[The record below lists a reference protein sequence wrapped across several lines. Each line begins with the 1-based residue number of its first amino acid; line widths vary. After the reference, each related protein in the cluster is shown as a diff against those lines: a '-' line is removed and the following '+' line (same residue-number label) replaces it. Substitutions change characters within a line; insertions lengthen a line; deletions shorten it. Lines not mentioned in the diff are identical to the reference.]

1 MLTPARLEPM
11 DAKAL
16 ISQLADSARIAGRTL
31 SVASGAQRKAVLL
44 AIADAIEARSSE
56 ILSANEKDMEA
67 GRSAGLN
74 SSLLDRLLLTP
85 ERIKG
90 IAGGARQVSELADPL
105 GITLRQSTL
114 PNGIELEQI
123 SVPFGVIG
131 MVYEA
136 RPNVTVDAAVILLMS
151 GNAALLRGS
160 SSAAHSNEVL
170 VRVMCEALAST
181 SISPDVIQLVP
192 SEDR

>member
-1 MLTPARLEPM
+1 MSAQT
-11 DAKAL
+11 L
-16 ISQLADSARIAGRTL
+16 INTLADTARIAGRTL
-31 SVASGAQRKAVLL
+31 TVATGAERKAALES
-44 AIADAIEARSSE
+44 IADAIEARSAE
-56 ILSANEKDMEA
+56 ILAANEKDMAA
-67 GRSAGLN
+67 GRAANLN

-90 IAGGARQVSELADPL
+90 IAGGARQVSQLPDPL
-105 GITLRQSTL
+105 GVTLRKSTL
-114 PNGIELEQI
+114 PNGIELQQI

-160 SSAAHSNEVL
+160 SSALHSNE
-170 VRVMCEALAST
+170 
-181 SISPDVIQLVP
+181 IWFG
-192 SEDR
+192 

>member
-1 MLTPARLEPM
+1 MSAQI
-11 DAKAL
+11 L
-16 ISQLADSARIAGRTL
+16 INTLADSARLAGRTL
-31 SVASGAQRKAVLL
+31 SVTTGAERREALV
-44 AIADAIEARSSE
+44 AIANAIQTRSAE
-56 ILSANEKDMEA
+56 ILAANKKDMEA
-67 GRSAGLN
+67 GRLAGLN

-85 ERIKG
+85 ERITG
-90 IAGGARQVSELADPL
+90 IAGGARQVSDLPDPL
-105 GITLRQSTL
+105 GITLRKSTL

-160 SSAAHSNEVL
+160 SSASHSNEIL
-170 VRVMCEALAST
+170 VQVMRDALAT
-181 SISPDVIQLVP
+181 T
-192 SEDR
+192 